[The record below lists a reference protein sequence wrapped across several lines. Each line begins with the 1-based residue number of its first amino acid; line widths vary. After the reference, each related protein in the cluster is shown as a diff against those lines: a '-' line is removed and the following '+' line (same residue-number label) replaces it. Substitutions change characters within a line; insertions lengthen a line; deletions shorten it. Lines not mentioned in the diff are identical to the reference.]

1 MPISSITDVLSM
13 GILKECILFIFAF
26 ASGAGVAGGLF
37 ALITVLGVIVR
48 FAIKTGTEQYIGVYE
63 SCIIFGAA
71 LSNIVWV
78 YHISLRL
85 GEVMCFIAGLTY
97 GMFVGAMAMALS
109 ETIKVF
115 PIMIRRLKLKIGITA
130 MVTGFALGK
139 AVGGIICYVY
149 YIR

>member
-1 MPISSITDVLSM
+1 MQINSIVSIVKD
-13 GILKECILFIFAF
+13 ILMFIFAF

-48 FAIKTGTEQYIGVYE
+48 FAIKTGTEKYIWIYE

-71 LSNIVWV
+71 LSNVIWI
-78 YHISLRL
+78 YHIPLRL
-85 GEVMCFIAGLTY
+85 GEIMCFITGITY

-115 PIMIRRLKLKIGITA
+115 PIMIRRMKLKIGITT
-130 MVTGFALGK
+130 MITGFALGK
-139 AVGGIICYVY
+139 AIGGLVCYMY
-149 YIR
+149 YLRAA

>member
-1 MPISSITDVLSM
+1 MYPALWTQPISALLS
-13 GILKECILFIFAF
+13 
-26 ASGAGVAGGLF
+26 VW
-37 ALITVLGVIVR
+37 
-48 FAIKTGTEQYIGVYE
+48 KTGIKRRNTTDLVWKRTILNILVIKFDNIFRTSLCTRSASSTFE

-85 GEVMCFIAGLTY
+85 GEAMCFITDLTY